1 MWVYVCVWVFGFVC
15 AQKKKGRS
23 QEQRTK
29 HKAQH
34 NTSKPT
40 ATGEWVGGWRVQTWV
55 AAGRDVLAAVLRL
68 VPVEDAANKRRD
80 ECHASLSAGHSL
92 GKGEEEGEV
101 AVDAVF
107 LLENTCSLDA
117 LPRGAELDE
126 HALLVNA
133 SRLVQRNQLQR
144 LGNLCILVKGE
155 PVKGGKTSGV
165 GGGMCVCANV
175 VYKQLQERKEGST
188 HTHTHAHIHTHMHT
202 HTNTLPGIHF
212 GGDTAWHKLEDLA
225 AKVDKEL
232 VRGQGDLLI
241 KVPAV
246 VFGVLD
252 GVINNSLFIH
262 SRKGKR
268 NKMPMRA

>member
-1 MWVYVCVWVFGFVC
+1 M
-15 AQKKKGRS
+15 
-23 QEQRTK
+23 
-29 HKAQH
+29 
-34 NTSKPT
+34 
-40 ATGEWVGGWRVQTWV
+40 
-55 AAGRDVLAAVLRL
+55 
-68 VPVEDAANKRRD
+68 
-80 ECHASLSAGHSL
+80 
-92 GKGEEEGEV
+92 
-101 AVDAVF
+101 
-107 LLENTCSLDA
+107 
-117 LPRGAELDE
+117 
-126 HALLVNA
+126 
-133 SRLVQRNQLQR
+133 
-144 LGNLCILVKGE
+144 
-155 PVKGGKTSGV
+155 
-165 GGGMCVCANV
+165 CANV